1 MQFCFGGLV
10 PSFIYSSKHSFC
22 VHAFMPSCV
31 HVLTVDSLFHRFIG
45 SLVGW
50 FIESLLRWFFD
61 SLFHWFIGS
70 SIYWFIVSFTH
81 LCADSFMSFHWHLN
95 HHLLLCWCTS
105 QLQPLMVSAPQK
117 RSYRP
122 SPIFETS
129 APAHAGHYLA
139 FLLLLRSW
147 DLSWAMVVGNLHGFR
162 CITVIT
168 VLTPPPKRQPKN

>member
-10 PSFIYSSKHSFC
+10 PSFIYSSKHSFW
-22 VHAFMPSCV
+22 VHAFFMRSCV
-31 HVLTVDSLFHRFIG
+31 DCWLIVSSI
-45 SLVGW
+45 
-50 FIESLLRWFFD
+50 
-61 SLFHWFIGS
+61 HWFAGWLIHWVIAS
-70 SIYWFIVSFTH
+70 LILWFTVSLIHWFIVSFTH

-168 VLTPPPKRQPKN
+168 VLTPPPKRQQKN